1 MLIFRFF
8 FYVFYGGENMQ
19 KVLLIPAPKK
29 VVVREGFRDLSPG
42 VFDPARVVYEK
53 NGGLGREAYILDIR
67 AGEIRVSYGDE
78 PGKFY
83 GRVTLEQAA
92 KKYGAAVPC
101 MTIEDAPD
109 LALRGVMLDIS
120 RNKVPTVETLKETI
134 DMLARLKINHLELYV
149 EGYSY
154 EYPSFKHLFPN
165 ETPLSPA
172 EIRELDRYCK
182 DRFIDLVPCQN
193 NLGHMSD
200 WLALPEFAALGE
212 SDSGMTILGRTLP
225 PSTLNPLDPGSFALA
240 EKLTGELLESFSSPL
255 YNACLD
261 EPFELGKGKSKGAV
275 ETKGLGRVYGEYAL
289 KIYGL
294 AGKHHKRMLMWADV
308 LSKHPEAVDMLP
320 RDIVFLEWG
329 YEGNHPFER
338 LAREYQKSGHDFCLC
353 CGTSTWTSF
362 TGRTGNMLRNTENA
376 AANAKKYGALGIII
390 TDWGDGG
397 HPQYLPVSYA
407 GLSYGAALA
416 WNTES
421 RDEIDLASYLDTHV
435 FEDHA
440 ALMGRLVLDAG
451 NYYQREEFPMINGT
465 LAATQVSLGFVPPGY
480 IDGMTKQMAAALART
495 LENKKPFNLPELS
508 AYVEEL
514 SRRIEKTAM
523 ACPHAQDIA
532 GEYLNNLR
540 MAKLGFLLRHYNDHE
555 PDFSPEERRRHL
567 EVLGELTRQ
576 IREEHTR
583 LWLKRNKPG
592 GLQKSLAVFA
602 KLGDAIQEK
611 LTPPA

>member
-1 MLIFRFF
+1 
-8 FYVFYGGENMQ
+8 MQ
-19 KVLLIPAPKK
+19 RVLLLPVPQK

-42 VFDPARVVYEK
+42 AFDPAQVVYK
-53 NGGLGREAYILDIR
+53 KTGGLDREAYILDIG
-67 AGEIRVSYGDE
+67 AGEISLSYSDE

-83 GRVTLEQAA
+83 GRATLEQAA
-92 KKYGAAVPC
+92 KTYGAAVPC

-109 LALRGVMLDIS
+109 LAIRGVMLDIS

-154 EYPSFKHLFPN
+154 GYPSFKHLFPH

-172 EIRELDRYCK
+172 EIRDLDRYCK
-182 DRFIDLVPCQN
+182 ERFIDLVPCQN

-200 WLALPEFAALGE
+200 WLALPEFAALRE
-212 SDSGMTILGRTLP
+212 SESGMAILGRTLP

-261 EPFELGKGKSKGAV
+261 EPFDLGKGKSKEAV
-275 ETKGLGRVYGEYAL
+275 EKNGLGRVYGEYAL

-294 AGKHHKRMLMWADV
+294 AAKHHRRMLMWADV
-308 LSKHPEAVDMLP
+308 LSKHPEAIDMLP

-329 YEGNHPFER
+329 YEGGHPFER

-353 CGTSTWTSF
+353 CGTSSWTTF
-362 TGRTGNMLRNTENA
+362 TGRTGNMLLNTENA
-376 AANAKKYGALGIII
+376 ARNAKKYGALGIIT

-397 HPQYLPVSYA
+397 HQQYLPVSYA
-407 GLSYGAALA
+407 GFAYCAALA

-435 FEDHA
+435 FEDRA

-451 NYYQREEFPMINGT
+451 NYYQHEEFPMVNGT
-465 LAATQVSLGFVPPGY
+465 LSAMQLSLGFLPPGY
-480 IDGMTKQMAAALART
+480 IDTMTKQMVSALAALTGPESAAVLT
-495 LENKKPFNLPELS
+495 KILENKKPFNLPELC
-508 AYVEEL
+508 AYVDEL
-514 SRRIEKTAM
+514 SQSIGKTAM
-523 ACPHAQDIA
+523 ACPHSQDIA
-532 GEYLNNLR
+532 DEYRNNLR
-540 MAKLGFLLRHYNDHE
+540 MAKLGFLLRHYNDNE
-555 PDFSPEERRRHL
+555 PAFSPEERRRHL
-567 EVLGELTRQ
+567 ETLAELTRQ

-583 LWLKRNKPG
+583 LWLRRNKKG
-592 GLQKSLAVFA
+592 GLQKSLGIFV
-602 KLGDAIQEK
+602 KLGEAIQEK
-611 LTPPA
+611 LTPSA